1 VQTAL
6 PAARLLPA
14 QLLLLPPPVLPAVAL
29 HLLLLLAADLNC
41 WASRRKADPRIELTD
56 SDRFALSGA
65 SGTEGVDQQALQRS
79 RPEISH
85 ASGDAGLMQRVHY
98 SGITNSTP

>member
-1 VQTAL
+1 MQTAL

-41 WASRRKADPRIELTD
+41 WASRRKADPRIELTQID
-56 SDRFALSGA
+56 LRLVVLREQKVLISKHCS
-65 SGTEGVDQQALQRS
+65 GVDQRSVTLQATQ
-79 RPEISH
+79 
-85 ASGDAGLMQRVHY
+85 G
-98 SGITNSTP
+98 